1 MNLEI
6 TRKFFMKKL
15 WILTLSALTSLTCF
29 PAFSDSEG
37 ARPVDQIPSDPFSDM
52 TTDEYVFAAQLNDT
66 NKQAFVHMT
75 SEQRAECMHMTALF
89 NTTGNTLSPD
99 AAVEKVVATM
109 QNKD

>member
-1 MNLEI
+1 
-6 TRKFFMKKL
+6 MKKL
-15 WILTLSALTSLTCF
+15 WILTLSAVASLTCL
-29 PAFSDSEG
+29 PVFSDSEG
-37 ARPVDQIPSDPFSDM
+37 PRPEDQITSDPFSDM

-66 NKQAFVHMT
+66 NKQAFVRMT